1 MKRIQLAS
9 ERGKSDLDWLKSK
22 FSFSFSNYYN
32 PERTGFG
39 KLLVL
44 NDDIISRGKG
54 FMTHPHD
61 NMEIITLVY
70 SGELIHK
77 DSMGN
82 REVIKEGEMQVMS
95 AGRGI
100 THSEFNN
107 SKDKSLELF
116 QIWIETSKEDIM
128 PRHDKRFIDLRHNEL
143 TKVVSGN
150 KKDNNLFINQDAK
163 IFLGKFDKET
173 RINYPLEKG
182 RGFFAFV
189 IEGGCLIEGDK
200 LANRDS
206 IEIYDLK
213 EIEII
218 SSKGLYLMII
228 EVPL

>member
-82 REVIKEGEMQVMS
+82 MEVIKEGEMQVMS

-200 LANRDS
+200 LSHRDS